1 MSEAM
6 RLSNLKQTMLQM
18 GLILIALEIIAIG
31 IQLFFAPHEVAA
43 GGATGVGILLEELMG
58 WRISTVVLVINIGML
73 ILAYFLLDKK
83 TTLRILF
90 GSFMLPVCLAITP
103 QAMVVEDKLLAIIIG
118 SVVYAAGIAL
128 LYRIDASSGG
138 STVPPLIF
146 KKYFNIKPAL
156 SLLVVDLLVCFAN
169 VFVSGFETFML
180 ATCSSILTLI
190 TMNYIE
196 TGLNRKKVL
205 YVMSNEQ
212 LSTIKEHLV
221 EEADVGVTIFDVTG
235 GYSNE
240 DKQMLMLVVENQ
252 AYQHIINKIHEVD
265 PLAFTIVGNIA
276 EVRGGSL

>member
-212 LSTIKEHLV
+212 LATIKEHLV
-221 EEADVGVTIFDVTG
+221 EEADVGVTIFDVTD

>member
-1 MSEAM
+1 M

-156 SLLVVDLLVCFAN
+156 SLLVVDLLVCFTN

-212 LSTIKEHLV
+212 LATIKEHLV
-221 EEADVGVTIFDVTG
+221 EEADVGVTIFDVTD

>member
-1 MSEAM
+1 M
-6 RLSNLKQTMLQM
+6 RLSNLKQMMLQM

-212 LSTIKEHLV
+212 LATIKEHLV

>member
-1 MSEAM
+1 M

-212 LSTIKEHLV
+212 LATIKEHLV

-240 DKQMLMLVVENQ
+240 DKQTLMLVVENQ

>member
-1 MSEAM
+1 M
-6 RLSNLKQTMLQM
+6 RLSNLKRTIIQM

-58 WRISTVVLVINIGML
+58 WKISTVVFVINIGML

-90 GSFMLPVCLAITP
+90 GSFMLPVCLALTP
-103 QAMVVEDKLLAIIIG
+103 QMMVVEDKLLAIIIG
-118 SVVYAAGIAL
+118 SVVYATGIAL

-205 YVMSNEQ
+205 YVMSNDQ
-212 LSTIKEHLV
+212 LPEIKAHLI
-221 EEADVGVTIFDVTG
+221 EESDVGVTIFDVTG
-235 GYSNE
+235 GYSSDN
-240 DKQMLMLVVENQ
+240 KQMLMLVVENQ
-252 AYQHIINKIHEVD
+252 AYQHIINRIHEVD
-265 PLAFTIVGNIA
+265 PLAFTIVANVA

>member
-1 MSEAM
+1 M

>member
-1 MSEAM
+1 
-6 RLSNLKQTMLQM
+6 M

-58 WRISTVVLVINIGML
+58 WRISTVVLAINVVML
-73 ILAYFLLDKK
+73 ALAYWLLDKK

-90 GSFMLPVCLAITP
+90 GSLLLPVCLALTP
-103 QAMVVEDKLLAIIIG
+103 QVMVVKDRMLAIIIG

-156 SLLVVDLLVCFAN
+156 SLLVVDLLVCFTN

-180 ATCSSILTLI
+180 ATFSSILTLI

-196 TGLNRKKVL
+196 TGLNRKKMV
-205 YVMSNEQ
+205 YVMSNTKIGEIQAQLMVEQ
-212 LSTIKEHLV
+212 
-221 EEADVGVTIFDVTG
+221 DVGVTVFDVTG
-235 GYSNE
+235 GYSS
-240 DKQMLMLVVENQ
+240 DAKQMLMIVVENQ
-252 AYQHIINKIHEVD
+252 AYQHVINEIHAVD
-265 PLAFTIVGNIA
+265 PQAFTIVGNVA
-276 EVRGGSL
+276 EVQGGSL